1 MLIACACSVYAFLAL
16 EIGRA
21 FFPAGDA
28 TVHLLETFSIHAVA
42 FIVRPLGGLLFGRA
56 YQPCD
61 RGREHAA

>member
-1 MLIACACSVYAFLAL
+1 VYAFLAL

-28 TVHLLETFSIHAVA
+28 TVHLLQTFSIHAVA

-56 YQPCD
+56 
-61 RGREHAA
+61 